1 MTEFDSWHGFHI
13 IRFFVCSIIF
23 ECLYINPIVIGWCDA
38 EASELILISGSVT
51 SVSLIYCREFTVL
64 QV

>member
-1 MTEFDSWHGFHI
+1 MTEFDSWRGFHM

-23 ECLYINPIVIGWCDA
+23 YCLYTNPVASSWCDA
-38 EASELILISGSVT
+38 EASELILISVSVT
-51 SVSLIYCREFTVL
+51 SISLIYCREFTVL